1 MAPFGATTTLS
12 SSSSSPG
19 GTASASA
26 VIGRPRAALPSA
38 PCRQFWGQTE
48 NLPLVKLDAY

>member
-1 MAPFGATTTLS
+1 MAPFGATTTL
-12 SSSSSPG
+12 SSSSPG

-38 PCRQFWGQTE
+38 PCRQFWGQTK